1 MKFKNTLLSVA
12 DIKESIIAA
21 KKGFEE
27 SFSAGDFYNK
37 QTQDERHLKAILD
50 FLPIQ
55 PGMKILDLGTG
66 SGYLSFPVAKC
77 CPKSTIPSVK

>member
-37 QTQDERHLKAILD
+37 QTQDER
-50 FLPIQ
+50 
-55 PGMKILDLGTG
+55 T
-66 SGYLSFPVAKC
+66 
-77 CPKSTIPSVK
+77 